1 VPHASGGQALRRCTL
16 AGGPQPD
23 PEDEAKRERHGREK
37 VTPVPPRRK
46 VVSKVG
52 TLREIAPAVHWL
64 ALGKGLRAAN
74 VYLVGSGASW
84 SLIDAGWPGDAKAVR
99 RAAVTLFGGA
109 PPAAILITHVHPDHS
124 GGVPELASVWG
135 APVWVHPDELALA
148 QGRATAVRDHAG
160 PLDRWVV
167 LPALRL
173 TGARRMEATL
183 KRSSLQDVARPFDP
197 SAGVPGLPDW
207 DAVPTPG
214 HTPGHVA
221 FVRRED
227 RVAITGDAL
236 VTVDLNSPR
245 GLLLQEPRVAGA
257 PWYTTWDRRKAR
269 ISAVALAELQP
280 RVVAG
285 GHGVPMTGLLADVEV
300 RAFLDRQS

>member
-1 VPHASGGQALRRCTL
+1 M
-16 AGGPQPD
+16 
-23 PEDEAKRERHGREK
+23 
-37 VTPVPPRRK
+37 PPRRK

-74 VYLVGSGASW
+74 VYLVGSETSW
-84 SLIDAGWPGDAKAVR
+84 SLVDAGWPGDAIAVR
-99 RAAVTLFGGA
+99 RAAETLFGGA

-135 APVWVHPDELALA
+135 VPVWVHPDELALA
-148 QGRATAVRDHAG
+148 QGDVKAVSDHAG